1 MLLVRDFVA
10 DQKVVRHPDAPTEPA
25 VSVILPT
32 FQRCAGGLLRRAL
45 DSVLAQGFGDLELI
59 VVDDGSVDGTYE
71 LLLVLQRADPRLV
84 LIRHELNCGLPALRV
99 NEGIELARGRW
110 IAFQFD
116 DDEWLDGG
124 LEALV
129 EVADGATEPSVVFGR
144 AGWVADSWRTELPRR
159 PVNLR
164 HLSSHNDIANN
175 AVLIARQLFELRGL
189 YDPHVSMRRLCDWD
203 LWLRLI
209 LHAPFVAVDRLVS
222 RVPFVSDPTA
232 IGVTAPVDLP
242 LVRYIM
248 SIPRDDV
255 LSLGRWRDYEVDAIE
270 LAGVALPHEFAVRLE
285 REQLG
290 PFRARFTHIGAR
302 ASVRCQRAASLAPKV
317 LVCTADQYDWTLDLS
332 IGHYDALYRDAGGYR
347 SVFHHLWELD
357 CAARPRVAVDLL
369 LCFQTSSPSSTD
381 VIAEMVD
388 EGTPT
393 AYYLDESL
401 IGVLDHGP
409 AFTRRAHDDPVR
421 VAIENQLARVD
432 AVWSTSP
439 ELSELVRSIN
449 PRQVPHRHSVPEGW
463 LPDVLPPRGSS
474 GRIRIGGIGTA
485 DRHDDYRSL
494 WRAIEAVA
502 GRWQDRLEFEFW
514 GLEVDRFPPI
524 ASPVVRQPLPS
535 SLPIFLDRLRRR
547 HWDVL
552 LAPLHPRARTA
563 AVPDEYFLAAVI
575 GALGMFSDAPTLGA
589 LHHGVNCLTAEDT
602 AAAWE
607 AALEDALTMPLSRF
621 DAIRQALVAHVRQEF
636 TAEAQMHLHAAACRA
651 TALHA
656 ATRRQR
662 VDGIPCILYVMPGE
676 RDPSDRALLRAAQL
690 MRQYGLAS
698 HVLCATEAT
707 EFQADLAECGVPWSA
722 AASGLLRSTASPV
735 ADDRRLRS
743 LIVGIRPACAHSAAP
758 VPALAEV
765 CSTARVPLVISPPE
779 AWADPTMNSARAA
792 SELLALYSSH
802 LEGCHR
808 P

>member
-1 MLLVRDFVA
+1 VLLVRDFLA

-45 DSVLAQGFGDLELI
+45 DSVLSQGFRDLELI
-59 VVDDGSVDGTYE
+59 VVDDGSVDGTLE
-71 LLLVLQRADPRLV
+71 LLLALQRADPRLV
-84 LIRHELNCGLPALRV
+84 LVRHELNCGLPALRV

-124 LEALV
+124 LAALV

-144 AGWVADSWRTELPRR
+144 ADWVADSWREELPRR
-159 PVNLR
+159 SVDLK

-175 AVLIARQLFELRGL
+175 SVLVARQLFELRGL

-222 RVPFVSDPTA
+222 CVPFVSDPTA

-255 LSLGRWRDYEVDAIE
+255 LSLGRWRDYQVDALE
-270 LAGVALPHEFAVRLE
+270 LAGVALPHEFAARCE
-285 REQLG
+285 REQLS
-290 PFRARFTHIGAR
+290 PFRTRFMHLGAPP
-302 ASVRCQRAASLAPKV
+302 SVRRPRAAAAPKV
-317 LVCTADQYDWTLDLS
+317 LVCTADEYDWTLDLG
-332 IGHYDALYRDAGGYR
+332 IGHYDAFYRDAGGYKQ
-347 SVFHHLWELD
+347 VFHHLWELD
-357 CAARPRVAVDLL
+357 RAARPRVAVDLL
-369 LCFQTSSPSSTD
+369 LCFQTSSPPSTD
-381 VIAEMVD
+381 VVAEMVD

-401 IGVLDHGP
+401 IGVLDHGL

-421 VAIENQLARVD
+421 VAIQDQLARVD

-449 PRQVPHRHSVPEGW
+449 PRQVPHRHSVPEDW

-514 GLEVDRFPPI
+514 GLEVERFPPI

-535 SLPIFLDRLRRR
+535 SWPTFLERLRRR

-552 LAPLHPRARTA
+552 LAPFHPRARMA
-563 AVPDEYFLAAVI
+563 AVPDEYCLAAVF
-575 GALGMFSDAPTLGA
+575 GALGIFSDSPAFGA
-589 LHHGVNCLTAEDT
+589 LHHGVDCLTAEDT

-607 AALEDALTMPLSRF
+607 AGLEEALTMPLSRF
-621 DAIRQALVAHVRQEF
+621 DAIRQALVAHVRQQF

-662 VDGIPCILYVMPGE
+662 VDGIPCVLYVAPAE
-676 RDPSDRALLRAAQL
+676 RDPSHRTLVRAAE
-690 MRQYGLAS
+690 MVRQYGIAS

-707 EFQADLAECGVPWSA
+707 ELQADLTERDVPWSA
-722 AASGLLRSTASPV
+722 ATFGLLRSTASPV
-735 ADDRRLRS
+735 ADDGRLRS
-743 LIVGIRPACAHSAAP
+743 LIAGIRPACVHSAAP
-758 VPALAEV
+758 VATLAEV
-765 CSTARVPLVISPPE
+765 CSTARVPLVVGPPR
-779 AWADPTMNSARAA
+779 AWADPMLNPARAA